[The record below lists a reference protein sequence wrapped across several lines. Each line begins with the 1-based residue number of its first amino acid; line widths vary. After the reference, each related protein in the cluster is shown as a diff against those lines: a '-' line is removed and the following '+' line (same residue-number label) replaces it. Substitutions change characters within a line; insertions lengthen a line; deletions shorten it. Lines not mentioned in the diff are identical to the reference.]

1 MHSLSVGDVRSA
13 LGSERDLAVFTPPRD
28 DLGVAPRRSEFAD
41 KLRPRNNNLPTKQA
55 ICVCLRI
62 VCFVVLV
69 IFAAF
74 ALYTASSI
82 LIGRKHEVLCLKQTI
97 PNGLLRSAGNDAVP
111 SVSCND
117 GYEVAS
123 PISPDFKC
131 RMVMRHCFVV
141 RRASLIHKEKR
152 RCRKRYAFVTEAV
165 ANASLALDHDNDTS
179 SMRADERQMAVV
191 QTAATLNA
199 TCINNNTVKQTR
211 LYGERSQQPQL
222 KVFSEDGGAS
232 SLAALATLVMIPV
245 MVLSVA
251 ERAHARGRENG
262 ANEPGCDMVVPA
274 DEAPLLSCDAAT
286 ADGGDESA

>member
-1 MHSLSVGDVRSA
+1 MHSLHVGDVRSA
-13 LGSERDLAVFTPPRD
+13 RSSERDLAVFTPPRD
-28 DLGVAPRRSEFAD
+28 DLGVAPRCSEFAD
-41 KLRPRNNNLPTKQA
+41 KLRPRNNNLPMKQA
-55 ICVCLRI
+55 LCVFMRIICFI
-62 VCFVVLV
+62 VLV

-74 ALYTASSI
+74 AMYTAASI
-82 LIGRKHEVLCLKQTI
+82 LIGRKHKVLCVKQTI
-97 PNGLLRSAGNDAVP
+97 PNGLLMSEGNDAVP
-111 SVSCND
+111 SVSCNE

-123 PISPDFKC
+123 KISPDFKC
-131 RMVMRHCFVV
+131 RMVMKHCSVV

-152 RCRKRYAFVTEAV
+152 RCHRRYAFVTEAV

-199 TCINNNTVKQTR
+199 TCINKNMVKEMR
-211 LYGERSQQPQL
+211 LYGERSQQPHL
-222 KVFSEDGGAS
+222 EDFSVHGVAS

-251 ERAHARGRENG
+251 ERAHAPGREDG